1 MGCWGYKALHSSRED
16 SQGWRMETMVLAVLI
31 LTRHMCGLIGDLT
44 LGRQSAD
51 TDILNEV
58 GEWYSVIDLWK
69 NLKT

>member
-1 MGCWGYKALHSSRED
+1 
-16 SQGWRMETMVLAVLI
+16 MVLAVLI
-31 LTRHMCGLIGDLT
+31 LTGHMCGLIGDLT